1 MINPIKNIVQGVMST
16 NIATY
21 NTTILKTLSLFII
34 TLLSVFVTY
43 TLITPTTV
51 FVSVLLSGILSIIL
65 LLLTPKYL
73 SYKQIAFP
81 IALLEGIG
89 IGAITFMIEQKVP
102 GVGIKAVLATM
113 LSFVIVYAL
122 YALKIIKVTPTLIK
136 ATTYGLYTALIGIFA
151 ILILSLFKVI
161 VLTSLILNVIFGFT
175 LLLGLSCLIINFQE
189 VFKAVENKVHK
200 DEEWGLAISLLI
212 SIILIYESFLR
223 LFGINLNID

>member
-1 MINPIKNIVQGVMST
+1 MITPIKNIIQGVMS
-16 NIATY
+16 NNVATY

-81 IALLEGIG
+81 IAFLEGIG

-136 ATTYGLYTALIGIFA
+136 ATTYGLYI
-151 ILILSLFKVI
+151 
-161 VLTSLILNVIFGFT
+161 
-175 LLLGLSCLIINFQE
+175 
-189 VFKAVENKVHK
+189 
-200 DEEWGLAISLLI
+200 
-212 SIILIYESFLR
+212 
-223 LFGINLNID
+223 

>member
-73 SYKQIAFP
+73 SYKQIA
-81 IALLEGIG
+81 
-89 IGAITFMIEQKVP
+89 
-102 GVGIKAVLATM
+102 
-113 LSFVIVYAL
+113 
-122 YALKIIKVTPTLIK
+122 
-136 ATTYGLYTALIGIFA
+136 
-151 ILILSLFKVI
+151 
-161 VLTSLILNVIFGFT
+161 
-175 LLLGLSCLIINFQE
+175 
-189 VFKAVENKVHK
+189 
-200 DEEWGLAISLLI
+200 
-212 SIILIYESFLR
+212 
-223 LFGINLNID
+223 

>member
-1 MINPIKNIVQGVMST
+1 MINPIKNIIQGVMS
-16 NIATY
+16 NNVATY
-21 NTTILKTLSLFII
+21 NTTILKTLSLFIV

-65 LLLTPKYL
+65 LLLSPKHL

-81 IALLEGIG
+81 LAFLEGIG
-89 IGAITFMIEQKVP
+89 VGAITFMIEQKVP
-102 GVGIKAVLATM
+102 GVGIKTVLATM
-113 LSFVIVYAL
+113 LSFIIVYAL

-136 ATTYGLYTALIGIFA
+136 ATTYGLYIALIGIFT
-151 ILILSLFKVI
+151 LIVLTLFKVI
-161 VLTSLILNVIFGFT
+161 TITAIVLNIIFGFT

-189 VFKAVENKVHK
+189 VFTAVENKVHK